1 MQTKTVTIVGLE
13 RNGASV
19 ALAIQAAGLDLTIIG
34 HDRNHGLAKQ
44 AEKDAI
50 VHKAQRNLPRA
61 VEKADIL
68 VLTVATEELQETL
81 QIVGDLVQEHT
92 LILDLS
98 SWKQAGAKWSAEY
111 VKQGHYVGAALVL
124 AAEAMS
130 DGRQGQE
137 AASAGL
143 FKNSVFC
150 IMPSVDADPKA
161 VETSVNFGRLLGAT
175 PYFVDPLEYDVLVQG
190 VETVPGLLAAAMFS
204 AVHKAT
210 GWRDMLRFA
219 GLPFAQTTQPL
230 IDGANIARLAAG
242 NKIATLR
249 WLDSLQAEL
258 AQVRSW
264 IESGEEELLEAM
276 LEELRNQREEWLHER
291 AKNDWLEI
299 DAPDMDTPS
308 IARQMFGGFARD
320 RDRDQKD

>member
-1 MQTKTVTIVGLE
+1 MQTKTITIVGLE

-19 ALAIQAAGLDLTIIG
+19 ALAIQAARLDLTIIG
-34 HDRNHGLAKQ
+34 HDRDFGLAKQ

-50 VHKAQRNLPRA
+50 IHKAQRNLPRA
-61 VEKADIL
+61 AEEADIL
-68 VLTVATEELQETL
+68 VLAVATEELQETL
-81 QIVGDLVQEHT
+81 QVIGDLVQEHT

-98 SWKQAGAKWSAEY
+98 GWKQAGAKWAAEY
-111 VKQGHYVGAALVL
+111 VKRGHYVGASLVL
-124 AAEAMS
+124 AAEALS
-130 DGRQGQE
+130 DGRHGQE
-137 AASAGL
+137 AASAEL

-150 IMPSVDADPKA
+150 VMPSVDADPKA

-175 PYFVDPLEYDVLVQG
+175 PYFVDPMEFDGLVQG
-190 VETVPGLLAAAMFS
+190 VDTVPGLVAAAMFS

-230 IDGANIARLAAG
+230 VASANIARLAAG

-264 IESGEEELLEAM
+264 IEAGDEELLEAM
-276 LEELRNQREEWLHER
+276 LEELSRQREEWLHER

-299 DAPDMDTPS
+299 DSPDMDTPS
-308 IARQMFGGFARD
+308 VARQMFGGFISD
-320 RDRDQKD
+320 RVKGEQD